1 MTVPGLF
8 RFVCTNGLV
17 CGNHFG
23 EIRVPHKG
31 DIVRQVIEG
40 AYEVMGIF
48 DKVTENME
56 SMKSLQDEQYL
67 FGKAALT
74 VRYEDENK
82 IPVSPEQRITPR
94 RREDKQ
100 NDLWTTISVYRR
112 I

>member
-1 MTVPGLF
+1 M
-8 RFVCTNGLV
+8 
-17 CGNHFG
+17 
-23 EIRVPHKG
+23 PHKG
-31 DIVRQVIEG
+31 DIVGQVIEG